1 MSATSTAP
9 GQPLSCDLL
18 VTHID
23 WLITVD
29 PQRRI
34 IRDAALAVKDGL
46 FVAVGKTADL
56 MGQWQAS
63 QTIAGHGRVVIP
75 GMIDN
80 HLHASFQLSRGLADE
95 ANAQQFLFEHMYPY
109 EAANTR
115 EDVAVSSAF
124 AALELMRHGVT
135 CFTDPGNYHPDATI
149 ASVLS
154 TGMRLVAAC
163 SCFDKTKS
171 VMGLLPASMIES
183 TGACLE
189 KTEALFERYLGQH
202 HGRLTMSASFRG
214 MNNAS
219 DELITGLKD
228 LANKHRVKLQT
239 HACFS
244 YQTHDASVSA
254 TGKAEIERLES
265 LGVLDEN
272 MILVHSGWLE
282 PQELAL
288 LVKRK
293 PTLVCS
299 PSSSLHNG
307 YGYMAAGKHPELMA
321 MGVNV
326 SLGSDHASS
335 GVVDMVQEMRMAACM
350 YKEVRMN
357 PRVMP
362 PEHAIEMATLNG
374 AKGVGLQ
381 DRIGSI
387 EVGKEADFVVFDA
400 TQPEWQPL
408 YNPVSNLVYS
418 ATGSSVKDVFIA
430 GEQVLKDGKLTRI
443 DHDALM
449 QQVGEAGQR
458 IAARLDMKKLLKGL
472 WPIQ

>member
-1 MSATSTAP
+1 MNNAL
-9 GQPLSCDLL
+9 PLPCDLL
-18 VTHID
+18 VTDIE
-23 WLITVD
+23 WLISVD
-29 PQRRI
+29 AERRV
-34 IRDAALAVKDGL
+34 IRDAALAIKDGL
-46 FVAVGKTADL
+46 FVAVGKSDALRATWSA
-56 MGQWQAS
+56 Q
-63 QTIAGHGRVVIP
+63 QTISARGQVVTP
-75 GMIDN
+75 GFIDN

-115 EDVAVSSAF
+115 EDVQVSSAF
-124 AALELMRHGVT
+124 AALELLRHGVT

-149 ASVLS
+149 SAVMS

-189 KTEALFERYLGQH
+189 KTEALFERYLGKH
-202 HGRLTMSASFRG
+202 HGRLTLSASFRG

-228 LANKHRVKLQT
+228 IANKHQVKLQT

-244 YQTHDASVSA
+244 YQTHDASVMA

-272 MILVHSGWLE
+272 MILAHSGWLE

-288 LVKRK
+288 LIKRK

-299 PSSSLHNG
+299 PSSSVHNG

-335 GVVDMVQEMRMAACM
+335 GVVDMVQEMRLAACV

-374 AKGVGLQ
+374 AKGVGLAH
-381 DRIGSI
+381 RIGSI

-400 TQPEWQPL
+400 SQPEWQPL

-418 ATGSSVKDVFIA
+418 ATGNSVKDVFVA
-430 GEQVLKDGKLTRI
+430 GQQVLKDGRLTQI
-443 DHDALM
+443 DHDQLM
-449 QQVGEAGQR
+449 QQVGESARR
-458 IAARLDMKKLLKGL
+458 IAGRLDMKKLVKLQ
-472 WPIQ
+472 WPVH

>member
-56 MGQWQAS
+56 SGQWQAS
-63 QTIAGHGRVVIP
+63 QTISGLGRVVIP

-149 ASVLS
+149 SSVLS

-189 KTEALFERYLGQH
+189 KTEALFERYLGKH

-307 YGYMAAGKHPELMA
+307 YGYMAAGKHPELMV

>member
-1 MSATSTAP
+1 
-9 GQPLSCDLL
+9 L

-34 IRDAALAVKDGL
+34 VRDAALAVKDGR

-63 QTIAGHGRVVIP
+63 QTIAGHGQVVIP

-171 VMGLLPASMIES
+171 VMGLLPDSMIES

-219 DELITGLKD
+219 DQLITGLKD

-430 GEQVLKDGKLTRI
+430 GELVLKDGKLTRI

-449 QQVGEAGQR
+449 RQVGEAGQR

-472 WPIQ
+472 WPVQ

>member
-1 MSATSTAP
+1 MPSTNPAP
-9 GQPLSCDLL
+9 GQPLPCDLL

-34 IRDAALAVKDGL
+34 IRDAALAVKDGQ

-56 MGQWQAS
+56 SGQWQAS
-63 QTIAGHGRVVIP
+63 QTISGLGRVVIP

-299 PSSSLHNG
+299 PSSSVHNG

-335 GVVDMVQEMRMAACM
+335 GVVDMVQEMRMAACL

-472 WPIQ
+472 WPVQ

>member
-1 MSATSTAP
+1 MNNAL
-9 GQPLSCDLL
+9 PLPCDLL
-18 VTHID
+18 VTDIE
-23 WLITVD
+23 WLISVD
-29 PQRRI
+29 AERRV
-34 IRDAALAVKDGL
+34 IRDAALAIKDGL
-46 FVAVGKTADL
+46 FVAVGKSDALRATWSA
-56 MGQWQAS
+56 Q
-63 QTIAGHGRVVIP
+63 QTISARGQVVTP
-75 GMIDN
+75 GFIDN

-115 EDVAVSSAF
+115 EDVEVSSAF
-124 AALELMRHGVT
+124 AALELLRHGVT

-149 ASVLS
+149 SAVMS

-189 KTEALFERYLGQH
+189 KTEALFERYLGKH
-202 HGRLTMSASFRG
+202 HGRLTLSASFRG

-228 LANKHRVKLQT
+228 IANKHQVKLQT

-244 YQTHDASVSA
+244 YQTHDASVMA

-272 MILVHSGWLE
+272 MILAHSGWLE

-288 LVKRK
+288 LIQRK

-299 PSSSLHNG
+299 PSSSVHNG

-335 GVVDMVQEMRMAACM
+335 GVVDMVQEMRLAACV

-374 AKGVGLQ
+374 AKGVGLAH
-381 DRIGSI
+381 RIGSI

-400 TQPEWQPL
+400 SQPEWQPL

-418 ATGSSVKDVFIA
+418 ATGNSVKDVFVA
-430 GEQVLKDGKLTRI
+430 GQQVLKDGRLTQI
-443 DHDALM
+443 DHDQLM
-449 QQVGEAGQR
+449 QQVGESARR
-458 IAARLDMKKLLKGL
+458 IAARLDMKKLVKLQ
-472 WPIQ
+472 WPVH

>member
-1 MSATSTAP
+1 MSIL
-9 GQPLSCDLL
+9 QNCDLL
-18 VTHID
+18 VTDID
-23 WLITVD
+23 WLISVD
-29 PQRRI
+29 PERRV
-34 IRDAALAVKDGL
+34 IRDAALAVHGGR
-46 FVAVGKTADL
+46 FVAVGKSDAL
-56 MGQWQAS
+56 RAQWQPKTAIS
-63 QTIAGHGRVVIP
+63 ARGCVVTP

-115 EDVAVSSAF
+115 EDVEVSSAF
-124 AALELMRHGVT
+124 AALELLRHGVT

-149 ASVLS
+149 ASVMA

-163 SCFDKTKS
+163 SCFDKTRS

-183 TGACLE
+183 TEACLE
-189 KTEALFERYLGQH
+189 KTEALFERYLGRH
-202 HGRLTMSASFRG
+202 HGRLTLSASFRG

-219 DELITGLKD
+219 DELIMGLKD
-228 LANKHRVKLQT
+228 LANKHQVKLQT

-244 YQTHDASVSA
+244 YQTHDASLAAS
-254 TGKAEIERLES
+254 GKAEIERLEA

-307 YGYMAAGKHPELMA
+307 YGYMSVGKHPELMA

-335 GVVDMVQEMRMAACM
+335 GVVDMTQEMRMAACL

-362 PEHAIEMATLNG
+362 PELAVEMATING
-374 AKGVGLQ
+374 ARGVGLAH
-381 DRIGSI
+381 RIGSI
-387 EVGKEADFVVFDA
+387 EVGKEADFVLFDA
-400 TQPEWQPL
+400 MQPEWQPL

-418 ATGSSVKDVFIA
+418 ATGSSVKHVFIA
-430 GEQVLKDGKLTRI
+430 GEQVLKDGRLTLV

-449 QQVGEAGQR
+449 QQVGEASRR
-458 IAARLDMKKLLKGL
+458 IASRLDMKKLLKGL
-472 WPIQ
+472 WPVS

>member
-1 MSATSTAP
+1 MNNPNTLP
-9 GQPLSCDLL
+9 CDLL

-23 WLITVD
+23 WLISVD
-29 PQRRI
+29 ADRRI
-34 IRDAALAVKDGL
+34 IRDAALAIKDGL
-46 FVAVGKTADL
+46 FVDVGKSDALTSKWTAK
-56 MGQWQAS
+56 
-63 QTIAGHGRVVIP
+63 QTINASGKVVTP
-75 GMIDN
+75 GFIDN

-115 EDVAVSSAF
+115 EDVEVSSAF
-124 AALELMRHGVT
+124 AALELLRHGVT

-149 ASVLS
+149 SAVMS
-154 TGMRLVAAC
+154 TGMRLVASC

-171 VMGLLPASMIES
+171 VMGLLPPSMIES

-189 KTEALFERYLGQH
+189 KTEALFERYLGKH
-202 HGRLTMSASFRG
+202 HGRLTLAASFRG

-219 DELITGLKD
+219 DELIMGLKD
-228 LANKHRVKLQT
+228 IANKHQAKLQT

-244 YQTHDASVSA
+244 YQTHDASVVG
-254 TGKAEIERLES
+254 TGMAEIERLEA

-272 MILVHSGWLE
+272 MILAHSGWLE

-288 LVKRK
+288 LIKRK

-299 PSSSLHNG
+299 PSSSVHNG

-335 GVVDMVQEMRMAACM
+335 GVVDMVQEMRLAACV

-374 AKGVGLQ
+374 AKGVGLAH
-381 DRIGSI
+381 RIGSI
-387 EVGKEADFVVFDA
+387 DVGKEADFVVFDA
-400 TQPEWQPL
+400 SRPEWQPL

-418 ATGSSVKDVFIA
+418 ATGDSVQDVFVA
-430 GEQVLKDGKLTRI
+430 GEQVLKDGRLTKI

-449 QQVGEAGQR
+449 RQVGESAQR
-458 IAARLDMKKLLKGL
+458 IAARLDMKKLVKLQ
-472 WPIQ
+472 WPVH

>member
-1 MSATSTAP
+1 MFTP
-9 GQPLSCDLL
+9 QDCDLL
-18 VTHID
+18 VTDID
-23 WLITVD
+23 WLISVD
-29 PQRRI
+29 PERRV
-34 IRDAALAVKDGL
+34 IRDAALAVQGGR
-46 FVAVGKTADL
+46 FVAVGKSDRLRAE
-56 MGQWQAS
+56 WQPRTSVSAR
-63 QTIAGHGRVVIP
+63 GCVVTP
-75 GMIDN
+75 GLIDN

-109 EAANTR
+109 EAVNTR
-115 EDVAVSSAF
+115 EDVEVSSAF
-124 AALELMRHGVT
+124 AALELLRHGVT

-149 ASVLS
+149 ASVMS

-163 SCFDKTKS
+163 SCFDKTRS

-183 TGACLE
+183 TEACLE
-189 KTEALFERYLGQH
+189 KTEALFERYLGRH
-202 HGRLTMSASFRG
+202 HGRLTLSASFRG

-228 LANKHRVKLQT
+228 LANRHRVKLQT

-244 YQTHDASVSA
+244 YQTHDASLAAS
-254 TGKAEIERLES
+254 GKAEIERLEA

-288 LVKRK
+288 LVKRR

-307 YGYMAAGKHPELMA
+307 YGYMSVGKHPELMA

-335 GVVDMVQEMRMAACM
+335 GVVDMTQEMRMAACL

-362 PEHAIEMATLNG
+362 PELAVEMATING
-374 AKGVGLQ
+374 ARGVGLEN
-381 DRIGSI
+381 RIGSI
-387 EVGKEADFVVFDA
+387 EVGKEADFVLFDA
-400 TQPEWQPL
+400 MQPEWQPL

-418 ATGSSVKDVFIA
+418 ATGSSVRDVFIA
-430 GEQVLKDGKLTRI
+430 GEQVLKEGRLTRV

-449 QQVGEAGQR
+449 RQVGEASRR
-458 IAARLDMKKLLKGL
+458 IASRLDMKKLLKGL
-472 WPIQ
+472 WPVS

>member
-1 MSATSTAP
+1 MSAP
-9 GQPLSCDLL
+9 RQCDLL
-18 VTHID
+18 VTDID
-23 WLITVD
+23 WLISVD
-29 PQRRI
+29 PDRRVL
-34 IRDAALAVKDGL
+34 RDAALAVSAGK
-46 FVAVGKTADL
+46 FVAVGKSADVL
-56 MGQWQAS
+56 SQWTSRTVAS
-63 QTIAGHGRVVIP
+63 ARAGVVTP
-75 GMIDN
+75 GFVDN

-115 EDVAVSSAF
+115 EDVEVSSAF
-124 AALELMRHGVT
+124 AALELLRHGVT

-149 ASVLS
+149 ASVMA

-163 SCFDKTKS
+163 SCFDKTRS

-189 KTEALFERYLGQH
+189 KTEALFERYLGKH
-202 HGRLTMSASFRG
+202 HGRLTLSASFRG

-219 DELITGLKD
+219 DELITGLKE
-228 LANKHRVKLQT
+228 LANRHQVKLQT

-254 TGKAEIERLES
+254 SGKAEIERLEA

-282 PQELAL
+282 PQEVAL

-307 YGYMAAGKHPELMA
+307 YGYMAVGKHPELMA
-321 MGVNV
+321 LGVNV

-335 GVVDMVQEMRMAACM
+335 GVVDMTQEMRMAACL

-362 PEHAIEMATLNG
+362 PELAVEMATING
-374 AKGVGLQ
+374 ARGVGLEQ
-381 DRIGSI
+381 RIGSI
-387 EVGKEADFVVFDA
+387 EVGKEADFVVFDSS
-400 TQPEWQPL
+400 QPEWQPL

-418 ATGSSVKDVFIA
+418 ATGSSVRDVFVA
-430 GEQVLKDGKLTRI
+430 GEQVLKDGRLTRI

-449 QQVGEAGQR
+449 REVGVAAQR
-458 IAARLDMKKLLKGL
+458 IASRLDMKKLVKGL
-472 WPIQ
+472 WPVS

>member
-1 MSATSTAP
+1 MSSTTPAP
-9 GQPLSCDLL
+9 GQPPTCDLM

-34 IRDAALAVKDGL
+34 IRDAALAVKDGQ
-46 FVAVGKTADL
+46 FVAVGKTDEL
-56 MGQWQAS
+56 LGQWQAV
-63 QTIAGHGRVVIP
+63 QTISGHGRVVIP

-288 LVKRK
+288 LIKRK

-472 WPIQ
+472 WLVQ

>member
-189 KTEALFERYLGQH
+189 KTEALFERYLGKH

-472 WPIQ
+472 WPVQ

>member
-1 MSATSTAP
+1 MNNAL
-9 GQPLSCDLL
+9 PLPCDLL
-18 VTHID
+18 VTDIE
-23 WLITVD
+23 WLISVD
-29 PQRRI
+29 AERRV
-34 IRDAALAVKDGL
+34 IRDAALAIKDGL
-46 FVAVGKTADL
+46 FVAVGKSDALRATWSA
-56 MGQWQAS
+56 Q
-63 QTIAGHGRVVIP
+63 QTISARGQVVTP
-75 GMIDN
+75 GFIDN

-115 EDVAVSSAF
+115 EDVQVSSAF
-124 AALELMRHGVT
+124 AALELLRHGVT

-149 ASVLS
+149 SAVMS

-189 KTEALFERYLGQH
+189 KTEALFERYLGKH
-202 HGRLTMSASFRG
+202 HGRLTLSASFRG

-228 LANKHRVKLQT
+228 IANKHQVKLQT

-244 YQTHDASVSA
+244 YQTHDASVMA

-272 MILVHSGWLE
+272 MILAHSGWLE

-288 LVKRK
+288 LIQRK

-299 PSSSLHNG
+299 PSSSVHNG

-335 GVVDMVQEMRMAACM
+335 GVVDMVQEMRLAACV

-374 AKGVGLQ
+374 AKGVGLAH
-381 DRIGSI
+381 RIGSI

-400 TQPEWQPL
+400 SQPEWQPL

-418 ATGSSVKDVFIA
+418 ATGNSVKDVFVA
-430 GEQVLKDGKLTRI
+430 GQQVLKDGRLTQI
-443 DHDALM
+443 DHDQLM
-449 QQVGEAGQR
+449 QQVGESARR
-458 IAARLDMKKLLKGL
+458 IAGRLDMKKLVKLQ
-472 WPIQ
+472 WPVH

>member
-34 IRDAALAVKDGL
+34 IRDAALAVKDGQ
-46 FVAVGKTADL
+46 FVAVGKTAAL
-56 MGQWQAS
+56 SGQWQAS

-472 WPIQ
+472 WPVQ

>member
-1 MSATSTAP
+1 MSHSNP
-9 GQPLSCDLL
+9 GQPQACDLL
-18 VTHID
+18 FIHID

-29 PQRRI
+29 AQRRVI
-34 IRDAALAVKDGL
+34 KDGAFAVKDGR
-46 FVAVGKTADL
+46 FVAVGKTADIL
-56 MGQWQAS
+56 THWQSAQVLRGEGQ
-63 QTIAGHGRVVIP
+63 VLIP

-115 EDVAVSSAF
+115 EDVSVSSAF

-149 ASVLS
+149 SAVLS

-171 VMGLLPASMIES
+171 VMGLLPDSMIES

-202 HGRLTMSASFRG
+202 HGRLTLSASFRG

-219 DELITGLKD
+219 DELIMGLKD
-228 LANKHRVKLQT
+228 LANKHQVKLQT

-282 PQELAL
+282 Q
-288 LVKRK
+288 
-293 PTLVCS
+293 
-299 PSSSLHNG
+299 
-307 YGYMAAGKHPELMA
+307 
-321 MGVNV
+321 
-326 SLGSDHASS
+326 
-335 GVVDMVQEMRMAACM
+335 
-350 YKEVRMN
+350 
-357 PRVMP
+357 
-362 PEHAIEMATLNG
+362 
-374 AKGVGLQ
+374 
-381 DRIGSI
+381 IGRAH
-387 EVGKEADFVVFDA
+387 V
-400 TQPEWQPL
+400 
-408 YNPVSNLVYS
+408 
-418 ATGSSVKDVFIA
+418 
-430 GEQVLKDGKLTRI
+430 
-443 DHDALM
+443 
-449 QQVGEAGQR
+449 
-458 IAARLDMKKLLKGL
+458 
-472 WPIQ
+472 